1 MARFVLFLILL
12 IPVVMAG
19 NWLIA
24 NPGMVDINWLGYD
37 VELHI
42 AVLATLLF
50 LLCLAVTGV
59 VLILWQIASWPER
72 RRARRRY
79 RTLAKGLNQL
89 THGVTALALGDEK
102 HAEASL
108 KKALALLPNEPLP
121 KLLSAQLLQRQ
132 GKQDAARTELRALLK
147 HESTAMLASKRLIEQ
162 HVEQQEW
169 DAAIALAEQIY
180 ADTPQERWVVLTL
193 LDLYARQNN
202 TRAMLALSEGFQWK
216 SPLTKEERNHFA
228 ALAYY
233 MQSLS
238 ADNDR
243 IERHALRHAVGF
255 APDFLPAIVDYAHLL
270 VSNGEARQARKW
282 LLTAWLSQP
291 RAVLIDPILRSLE
304 DASPNA
310 QSRLLKPFL
319 NHGDSHEHALLRAAH
334 ALSLS
339 DAATAE
345 SALEEAL
352 LLHESREACLQMAE
366 AEKLLRGEEA
376 ANRWLAR
383 AMRAPASEAWICQH
397 CGTAHDEWQMHC
409 RGCSAFDMLEFMRPE
424 ARVTSVEVAT
434 AS

>member
-12 IPVVMAG
+12 VPVVMAG

-24 NPGMVDINWLGYD
+24 NPGVVDINWLGYAI
-37 VELHI
+37 ELHI

-50 LLCLAVTGV
+50 LLCLAVTAI
-59 VLILWQIASWPER
+59 VLMLWQVASWPER

-108 KKALALLPNEPLP
+108 KKAIALLPNEPLP
-121 KLLSAQLLQRQ
+121 KLLTAQLLQRQ

-162 HVEQQEW
+162 HVDQQEW

-180 ADTPQERWVVLTL
+180 ADTPNERWVVLTL
-193 LDLYARQNN
+193 LDLYAHQNN

-233 MQSLS
+233 MQSQT
-238 ADNDR
+238 ADNER

-255 APDFLPAIVDYAHLL
+255 APDFLPALVDYSRLL
-270 VSNGEARQARKW
+270 ISSDEARQARKW

-291 RAVLIDPILRSLE
+291 RAMLIDPILHSME
-304 DASPNA
+304 SASPKS

-319 NHGDSHEHALLRAAH
+319 QNGDSHEHALLRAAH
-334 ALSLS
+334 ALSQS
-339 DAATAE
+339 DASTAE
-345 SALEEAL
+345 AALEEAI

-383 AMRAPASEAWICQH
+383 AMRAPASEAWICQN
-397 CGTAHDEWQMHC
+397 CGTNHEEWQAHC
-409 RGCSAFDMLEFMRPE
+409 RGCGAFDTLEFMRPE
-424 ARVTSVEVAT
+424 ARVTSVEMT
-434 AS
+434 TTN